1 MHGSSR
7 PVPRPAARGTRTAD
21 RGPRTADRGAAR
33 RSAFLGWLTCVGSV
47 LQTCGSSQ
55 RDVHMDSTA
64 CEFGAPATTFSRGR
78 DGRRAPVPT
87 TRLPC
92 LARGRTRIFYLSSTL
107 ISREE
112 SRKNQYATSGPDQA
126 RRSSP
131 VCCDTARARQLQRFR
146 PVAFTHPDVVFN

>member
-1 MHGSSR
+1 MRDSNR
-7 PVPRPAARGTRTAD
+7 PRSPTRGTRHAA

-92 LARGRTRIFYLSSTL
+92 LARGRTRMVFYLSSTL

-112 SRKNQYATSGPDQA
+112 SRKNQYATSEPDQA